1 MSAAPSMMTA
11 KFSIAIP
18 AWSPIAVTS
27 FNYVVLLT
35 GQVRDQQQR
44 DRASEQARKT
54 ANIKRIHNELQI
66 AAPTSMQDRRQDTWL
81 TTKVKSALAQHA
93 SLNALNVKVVT
104 ENSTVYLMGLVSQTA
119 FHTFSTDGKL

>member
-1 MSAAPSMMTA
+1 M
-11 KFSIAIP
+11 
-18 AWSPIAVTS
+18 
-27 FNYVVLLT
+27 LLT

-104 ENSTVYLMGLVSQTA
+104 ENSTVYLMGLVSQTEGRDA
-119 FHTFSTDGKL
+119 ATTAQQVDGVKGVIKVFEYLD